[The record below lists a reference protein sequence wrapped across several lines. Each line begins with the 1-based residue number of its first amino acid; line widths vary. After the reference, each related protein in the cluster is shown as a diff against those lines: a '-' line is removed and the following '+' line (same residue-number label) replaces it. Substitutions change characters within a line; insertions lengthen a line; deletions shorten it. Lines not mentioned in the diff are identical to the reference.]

1 MIISDKLLNELVSL
15 DENIQ
20 FIIDNNKNVNNIQL
34 EGFLRNLE
42 KRRYNILSQIK
53 LYNKTVEYKTD
64 RIQNISDEYKA
75 EISDDVLK
83 IYIPEPMPS
92 YKNLKT
98 HAFKNILLN
107 IAEITKPYANMFTET
122 VFIYIKIFDN
132 IKGWDIDNKS
142 IKPISDALISSGVIQ
157 DDNIDK
163 MFYCVKGEFSEIP
176 HTEVYILDAN
186 NSIKILENS
195 VSWKCPFFDLKKS

>member
-20 FIIDNNKNVNNIQL
+20 FIIDNSKNVNNIQL

-64 RIQNISDEYKA
+64 RIQNINDEYKA

-142 IKPISDALISSGVIQ
+142 IKQISYHL
-157 DDNIDK
+157 N
-163 MFYCVKGEFSEIP
+163 
-176 HTEVYILDAN
+176 
-186 NSIKILENS
+186 
-195 VSWKCPFFDLKKS
+195 

>member
-15 DENIQ
+15 EENIQ
-20 FIIDNNKNVNNIQL
+20 LIIDNNKNINNLQL
-34 EGFLRNLE
+34 EAFLRNLE
-42 KRRYNILSQIK
+42 KRRYNILTQIK
-53 LYNKTVEYKTD
+53 LYNKTVEYKTE

-75 EISDDVLK
+75 EVSGDMLK

-107 IAEITKPYANMFTET
+107 TAEITKPYTNLFKNK
-122 VFIYIKIFDN
+122 VLICIKIFDN
-132 IKGWDIDNKS
+132 IKGWDIDNKF
-142 IKPISDALISSGVIQ
+142 IKPISDALILSGVIQ

-176 HTEVYILDAN
+176 HTEVYITDAK
-186 NSIKILENS
+186 NSMKIIEKY
-195 VSWKCPFFDLKKS
+195 VS

>member
-1 MIISDKLLNELVSL
+1 MIISEKLLNELVSL
-15 DENIQ
+15 EENIHLLVE
-20 FIIDNNKNVNNIQL
+20 NNKNINDIQL
-34 EGFLRNLE
+34 EAFLRNLE
-42 KRRYNILSQIK
+42 KRRYNILTQIK
-53 LYNKTVEYKTD
+53 LYNKTVEYKTE
-64 RIQNISDEYKA
+64 RIKNISDEYKA
-75 EISDDVLK
+75 EVKDNILK

-107 IAEITKPYANMFTET
+107 IAEITKPYVNMFTEG

-176 HTEVYILDAN
+176 HTEVYISDAK

-195 VSWKCPFFDLKKS
+195 VS

>member
-1 MIISDKLLNELVSL
+1 MIISDKLLNELVGL
-15 DENIQ
+15 EENIQ
-20 FIIDNNKNVNNIQL
+20 SIIDNKNINNLQL
-34 EGFLRNLE
+34 EAFLRNLE

-53 LYNKTVEYKTD
+53 LYNKTVEYKTE

-75 EISDDVLK
+75 EVSDDVLK

-107 IAEITKPYANMFTET
+107 TAEITKPYTNLFKNK
-122 VFIYIKIFDN
+122 VLICIKIFDN
-132 IKGWDIDNKS
+132 IKGWDIDNKF
-142 IKPISDALISSGVIQ
+142 IKPISDALILSGVIQ

-163 MFYCVKGEFSEIP
+163 MFYCVKGEFSEFP
-176 HTEVYILDAN
+176 HTEVYITDAK
-186 NSIKILENS
+186 NSMKIIEKY
-195 VSWKCPFFDLKKS
+195 VS

>member
-15 DENIQ
+15 EENIHL
-20 FIIDNNKNVNNIQL
+20 IVENNKNINDLQL
-34 EGFLRNLE
+34 EAFLRNLE
-42 KRRYNILSQIK
+42 KRRYNILTQIK
-53 LYNKTVEYKTD
+53 LYNKTVEYKTEK
-64 RIQNISDEYKA
+64 IKNISDEYKA
-75 EISDDVLK
+75 EAKDNILK

-107 IAEITKPYANMFTET
+107 IAEITKPYSNMFTEGI
-122 VFIYIKIFDN
+122 FIYIKIFDN
-132 IKGWDIDNKS
+132 IKGWDIDNKA

-176 HTEVYILDAN
+176 HTEVYIADAN

-195 VSWKCPFFDLKKS
+195 VS

>member
-15 DENIQ
+15 EENIHLLVE
-20 FIIDNNKNVNNIQL
+20 NNKKINDIQL
-34 EGFLRNLE
+34 EAFLRNLE
-42 KRRYNILSQIK
+42 KRRYNILTQIK
-53 LYNKTVEYKTD
+53 LYNKTVEYKTE
-64 RIQNISDEYKA
+64 RIKNISDEYKA
-75 EISDDVLK
+75 EVKDNILK

-107 IAEITKPYANMFTET
+107 IAEITKPYANMFTEG

-176 HTEVYILDAN
+176 HTEVYISDAKN
-186 NSIKILENS
+186 IIKILENS
-195 VSWKCPFFDLKKS
+195 VS

>member
-15 DENIQ
+15 EENIHLLVE
-20 FIIDNNKNVNNIQL
+20 NNKNINDIQL
-34 EGFLRNLE
+34 EAFLRNLE
-42 KRRYNILSQIK
+42 KRRYNILTQIK
-53 LYNKTVEYKTD
+53 LYNKTVEYKTE
-64 RIQNISDEYKA
+64 RIKNISDEYKA
-75 EISDDVLK
+75 EVKDNILK

-107 IAEITKPYANMFTET
+107 IAEITKPYVNMFTEG

-195 VSWKCPFFDLKKS
+195 VS

>member
-1 MIISDKLLNELVSL
+1 MIISDKLLNELVSVE
-15 DENIQ
+15 ENIHLLVE
-20 FIIDNNKNVNNIQL
+20 NNKNINDIQL
-34 EGFLRNLE
+34 EAFLRNLE
-42 KRRYNILSQIK
+42 KRRYNILTQIK
-53 LYNKTVEYKTD
+53 LYNKTVEYKTE
-64 RIQNISDEYKA
+64 RIKNISDEYKA
-75 EISDDVLK
+75 EVKGNILK
-83 IYIPEPMPS
+83 IYIPELMPS

-107 IAEITKPYANMFTET
+107 IAEITKPYVNMFTET

-195 VSWKCPFFDLKKS
+195 VS

>member
-15 DENIQ
+15 EENIHLLVE
-20 FIIDNNKNVNNIQL
+20 NNKNINDIQL
-34 EGFLRNLE
+34 EAFLRNLE
-42 KRRYNILSQIK
+42 KRRYNILTQIK
-53 LYNKTVEYKTD
+53 LYNKTVEYKTE
-64 RIQNISDEYKA
+64 RIKNISDEYKA
-75 EISDDVLK
+75 EVKGNILK

-92 YKNLKT
+92 YKHLKT

-107 IAEITKPYANMFTET
+107 IAEITKPYANMFTEG
-122 VFIYIKIFDN
+122 VFVYIKILDN

-176 HTEVYILDAN
+176 HTEVYISDAQ

-195 VSWKCPFFDLKKS
+195 VS